1 MWDLCV
7 PMRVTFPG
15 RTLPFLIVRGTVVH
29 RLSSSVR
36 PRARV
41 LSLAR
46 LQVPFVPKYDQY
58 ILLLYI
64 SLSYSQWRR
73 GEKVDD
79 AFSGFNV
86 GYEGNFASVA

>member
-46 LQVPFVPKYDQY
+46 LQVPFVPKTDQY
-58 ILLLYI
+58 ILLLHI
-64 SLSYSQWRR
+64 PIQLKPVASAHRVPHQLLRIIVQASRR
-73 GEKVDD
+73 C
-79 AFSGFNV
+79 API
-86 GYEGNFASVA
+86 

>member
-58 ILLLYI
+58 ILLLHTRETE
-64 SLSYSQWRR
+64 SLFAIR
-73 GEKVDD
+73 GRKR
-79 AFSGFNV
+79 F
-86 GYEGNFASVA
+86 